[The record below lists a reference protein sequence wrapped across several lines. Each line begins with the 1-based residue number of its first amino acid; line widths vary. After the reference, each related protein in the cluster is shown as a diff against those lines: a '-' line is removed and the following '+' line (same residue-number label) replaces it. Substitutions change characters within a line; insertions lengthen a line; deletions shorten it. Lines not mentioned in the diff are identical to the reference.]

1 MLLDAFGVLRERHA
15 VANNAMDRRTFG
27 RGEPLVFAVF
37 PVHVARGSVVVAGRG
52 GPEGALPESSAE
64 LTPRAPCG

>member
-37 PVHVARGSVVVAGRG
+37 PVHVARGSVVVAGGRPRRG
-52 GPEGALPESSAE
+52 FAGKQRE